1 MDRADQGYGQ
11 RKEFREAVDKATN
24 MQ

>member
-1 MDRADQGYGQ
+1 MDRTDQGYGQ